1 MADSIDIKVPDLGDF
16 ADVEVIEVLVK
27 AGDRVTR
34 EDGLITLETDKASM
48 DVPATDHGI
57 IEELTVAVGDKVSTG
72 DVIGRLA
79 VEVGDTV
86 VVTPAIEATL
96 MQGDTTVI
104 ASAATDAPAPG
115 GKKTLS
121 VPDLGD
127 FSDVDVIE
135 VHIAAGDDVAVDEP
149 LITLET
155 DKAAMDVPAVV
166 AGKIE
171 AVLLKVGDTVS
182 EGSPIA
188 VIDAI
193 ASAVEPIEETA
204 KKAAPAHAKP
214 PPAPKPAEA
223 PAPPAGPPQAAAT
236 LPAIDEAGFSKAH
249 ASPSV
254 RKLARELGVNLVQVK
269 GSGLKNRV
277 LHDDIKAFVKAILA
291 SEAQVGGALPKV
303 PGVDFSK
310 FGEIESKPLTRIQKI
325 AGPRLQASWLNI
337 PHVTQHDLADI
348 TDLEAKRQALKG
360 PAKERGISLT
370 PLAFIFKACV
380 AALREFPKVNSSLS
394 EDGTSLIQ
402 KNYYHL
408 GFAADTE
415 NGLMVPVIHDADKMD
430 LYELAQEL
438 GKLSALAREG
448 KLKATQLQGASF
460 TISSLGGIG
469 GTAFTPIINAPE
481 VAILGVSRSSMQPI
495 WNGSKFEPRLMLPFS
510 LSYDHRVIDGA
521 YAVRFTTFLSKALSE
536 VDLLLEATL

>member
-1 MADSIDIKVPDLGDF
+1 LVADSIDIKVPDLGDF

-27 AGDRVTR
+27 AGDRIAR

-48 DVPATDHGI
+48 DVPATDHGV
-57 IEELTVAVGDKVSTG
+57 IEELTVAVGDKVSSG

-86 VVTPAIEATL
+86 VVTPAIEANL

-104 ASAATDAPAPG
+104 ASPATDATGPG

-127 FSDVDVIE
+127 FSNVDVIE
-135 VHIAAGDDVAVDEP
+135 VHIAAGDDVAVDDP

-171 AVLLKVGDTVS
+171 SVLLKVGDTVS
-182 EGSPIA
+182 VGSPIA

-193 ASAVEPIEETA
+193 ASAAEPVGETA
-204 KKAAPAHAKP
+204 AAPPPAKS

-223 PAPPAGPPQAAAT
+223 PAPPAGPAAAAAT
-236 LPAIDEAGFSKAH
+236 LPAIDEAGFSQAH

-254 RKLARELGVNLVQVK
+254 RKLARELGVNLAQVK

-277 LHDDIKAFVKAILA
+277 LHDDIKAFVKAILEG
-291 SEAQVGGALPKV
+291 EAQVGAALPKV
-303 PGVDFSK
+303 PGVDFAK

-325 AGPRLQASWLNI
+325 AGPRLQASWINI

-348 TDLEAKRQALKG
+348 TALEAKRQALKG

-370 PLAFIFKACV
+370 PLAFILKACV

-394 EDGTSLIQ
+394 EDGKSLIQ

-430 LYELAQEL
+430 VHELAKEL
-438 GKLSALAREG
+438 GTLSALAREG

-481 VAILGVSRSSMQPI
+481 VAILGVSRSSMQPV
-495 WNGSKFEPRLMLPFS
+495 WNGAKFQGRLMLPFS

-521 YAVRFTTFLSKALSE
+521 YAVRFTTFLSKALSD
-536 VDLLLEATL
+536 VDALLEATP

>member
-16 ADVEVIEVLVK
+16 ADVDVIEVLVK
-27 AGDRVTR
+27 AGDRVAR

-48 DVPATDHGI
+48 DVPATDHGV

-86 VVTPAIEATL
+86 VVTPAIEANL

-104 ASAATDAPAPG
+104 ASPATDATGPG

-127 FSDVDVIE
+127 FSNVDVIE
-135 VHIAAGDDVAVDEP
+135 VHIAAGDDVAVDDP

-171 AVLLKVGDTVS
+171 SVLLKVGDTVS
-182 EGSPIA
+182 VGSPIA

-193 ASAVEPIEETA
+193 ASAAEPVGETA
-204 KKAAPAHAKP
+204 AAPPPAKS

-223 PAPPAGPPQAAAT
+223 PAPPAGPAAAAAT
-236 LPAIDEAGFSKAH
+236 LPAIDEVGFSKAH

-254 RKLARELGVNLVQVK
+254 RKLARELGVNLAQVK
-269 GSGLKNRV
+269 GSGIKNRV
-277 LHDDIKAFVKAILA
+277 LHDDIKAFVKAILEG
-291 SEAQVGGALPKV
+291 EAQVGAALPKV

-325 AGPRLQASWLNI
+325 AGPRLQASWINI

-348 TDLEAKRQALKG
+348 TALEAKRQALKG

-370 PLAFIFKACV
+370 PLAFILKACV

-394 EDGTSLIQ
+394 EDGKSLIQ

-430 LYELAQEL
+430 VHELAQEL
-438 GKLSALAREG
+438 GTLSALAREG

-481 VAILGVSRSSMQPI
+481 VAILGVSRSSMQPV
-495 WNGSKFEPRLMLPFS
+495 WNGAKFQGRLMLPFS

-521 YAVRFTTFLSKALSE
+521 YAVRFTTFLSKALSD
-536 VDLLLEATL
+536 VDALLEATP

>member
-27 AGDRVTR
+27 AGDRIAR

-48 DVPATDHGI
+48 DVPATDHGV
-57 IEELTVAVGDKVSTG
+57 IEELTVAVGDKVSSG

-86 VVTPAIEATL
+86 VVTPAIEANL

-104 ASAATDAPAPG
+104 ASSATDATAPG

-135 VHIAAGDDVAVDEP
+135 VHIAAGDDVAVDDP

-171 AVLLKVGDTVS
+171 SVLLKVGDTVS
-182 EGSPIA
+182 AGSPIA

-193 ASAVEPIEETA
+193 AGV
-204 KKAAPAHAKP
+204 AAPAGETAAA
-214 PPAPKPAEA
+214 PAPAK
-223 PAPPAGPPQAAAT
+223 PAPPAAPPPAAAT

-277 LHDDIKAFVKAILA
+277 LHDDIKAFVKAILEG
-291 SEAQVGGALPKV
+291 EAQAGGALPKV
-303 PGVDFSK
+303 PSVDFAK
-310 FGEIESKPLTRIQKI
+310 FGDIESKPLTRIQKI

-348 TDLEAKRQALKG
+348 TALEAKRQALKG

-370 PLAFIFKACV
+370 PLAFILKACV

-394 EDGTSLIQ
+394 EDGKSLIQ

-430 LYELAQEL
+430 VHELAQEL
-438 GKLSALAREG
+438 GTLSALAREG

-481 VAILGVSRSSMQPI
+481 VAILGVSRSSMQPV
-495 WNGSKFEPRLMLPFS
+495 WNGAKFQGRLMLPFS

-521 YAVRFTTFLSKALSE
+521 YAVRFTTFLSKALSD
-536 VDLLLEATL
+536 VDALLEATP